1 MNPGACILD
10 AFGQDLQ
17 TLTDLTK
24 VGGFPL
30 SWRKRAK
37 TVQLQAKQVGYLDEL
52 LIGNWQ
58 RSIQLMLISLSNR
71 FFYVIHLLYREIFHL
86 LLD

>member
-17 TLTDLTK
+17 ALADLTK
-24 VGGFPL
+24 VGDFPL

-37 TVQLQAKQVGYLDEL
+37 TVQLQAKQVGYLDEDI
-52 LIGNWQ
+52 IGNW
-58 RSIQLMLISLSNR
+58 
-71 FFYVIHLLYREIFHL
+71 
-86 LLD
+86 

>member
-1 MNPGACILD
+1 LIPRINPGACTTFEIL
-10 AFGQDLQ
+10 GQDLQ
-17 TLTDLTK
+17 ALADLTK

-52 LIGNWQ
+52 LI
-58 RSIQLMLISLSNR
+58 
-71 FFYVIHLLYREIFHL
+71 
-86 LLD
+86 

>member
-10 AFGQDLQ
+10 AFGKDLQ
-17 TLTDLTK
+17 ALADLTK
-24 VGGFPL
+24 VGGFAL

-37 TVQLQAKQVGYLDEL
+37 TVQLQAKQVGYLDEH

-58 RSIQLMLISLSNR
+58 RSLLLMVVSLIDR
-71 FFYVIHLLYREIFHL
+71 FFI
-86 LLD
+86 

>member
-17 TLTDLTK
+17 ALIDLTK

-30 SWRKRAK
+30 SWRKIAK
-37 TVQLQAKQVGYLDEL
+37 TAQLQAKQVGYLDEHLMANRSL
-52 LIGNWQ
+52 L
-58 RSIQLMLISLSNR
+58 LMVVSLINR
-71 FFYVIHLLYREIFHL
+71 FFI
-86 LLD
+86 

>member
-1 MNPGACILD
+1 LAAL
-10 AFGQDLQ
+10 ASLQ
-17 TLTDLTK
+17 ALTDLTK

-30 SWRKRAK
+30 SGRKKAK

-58 RSIQLMLISLSNR
+58 RSLLLMLISLSNR
-71 FFYVIHLLYREIFHL
+71 FFLRNSFII
-86 LLD
+86 

>member
-1 MNPGACILD
+1 MNAGACILD

-17 TLTDLTK
+17 ALANLTK

-37 TVQLQAKQVGYLDEL
+37 TVQLQAKQVGYLDEH
-52 LIGNWQ
+52 LIGDSD
-58 RSIQLMLISLSNR
+58 RSS
-71 FFYVIHLLYREIFHL
+71 
-86 LLD
+86 

>member
-17 TLTDLTK
+17 ALSDLTK

-30 SWRKRAK
+30 SCRKRPK

-58 RSIQLMLISLSNR
+58 RSLQLMLISLSNL
-71 FFYVIHLLYREIFHL
+71 FFLRNSFII
-86 LLD
+86 

>member
-17 TLTDLTK
+17 ALADLTK
-24 VGGFPL
+24 VADFPL

-37 TVQLQAKQVGYLDEL
+37 TVQLQAKQVGYLDEDI
-52 LIGNWQ
+52 IGNW
-58 RSIQLMLISLSNR
+58 
-71 FFYVIHLLYREIFHL
+71 
-86 LLD
+86 